1 MWIPQLSIHWQ
12 LLKCGSCYS
21 LKTQTHS
28 LAVIKIGSI
37 LKLQSQTQFKIHFLI
52 ILCIIPH
59 PSATSRCCLCK
70 IEPRCWPGSK
80 RGRRFLTLRPVG
92 VQFIQ
97 EATVGRWGR
106 HKWNFSLTNKT
117 RFLCSCYGSLL
128 LFLPV
133 LTDFSPPPNGRLVNS
148 ASLMGCVFCFLWV
161 FLIFILFLVASDL
174 SWGMQDLS
182 LWHTGLGG
190 MRA

>member
-1 MWIPQLSIHWQ
+1 MWIPQLSIHWE

-28 LAVIKIGSI
+28 LAVIKIWSI
-37 LKLQSQTQFKIHFLI
+37 LKLQSPTQFKIHFLI

-59 PSATSRCCLCK
+59 PSATSHCCPCK

-106 HKWNFSLTNKT
+106 HKWDFSLTNKT
-117 RFLCSCYGSLL
+117 RFLCSHHGSLL

-133 LTDFSPPPNGRLVNS
+133 WTDFSPPPNGRLVNS
-148 ASLMGCVFCFLWV
+148 ALLMGCMFGFLCVGV
-161 FLIFILFLVASDL
+161 FLNIYFIFDCIRS
-174 SWGMQDLS
+174 
-182 LWHTGLGG
+182 
-190 MRA
+190 

>member
-28 LAVIKIGSI
+28 LAVIKIWSI
-37 LKLQSQTQFKIHFLI
+37 LKLQSQTQFKIHFLV

-59 PSATSRCCLCK
+59 PSATSRCCPCK

-92 VQFIQ
+92 VQFIW

-106 HKWNFSLTNKT
+106 HKWNFSLTNKI
-117 RFLCSCYGSLL
+117 FMLL
-128 LFLPV
+128 LWITPVVFASADWLFTSSKWQTCKLCLSHGMHVWFFVGFLKY
-133 LTDFSPPPNGRLVNS
+133 LFYFWLYQILV
-148 ASLMGCVFCFLWV
+148 GECR
-161 FLIFILFLVASDL
+161 IFHCGIQA
-174 SWGMQDLS
+174 
-182 LWHTGLGG
+182 
-190 MRA
+190 